1 MTRLSKT
8 FYLIVIVFQ
17 LIFISDLVA
26 QKSKSQLEKEK
37 ASVQNQINEAQQILA
52 QTANKKKSSIGQL
65 NAIKK
70 QIEGHSR
77 LISTYSNEI
86 ELIDGQIEEDVLVV
100 NALEQDLKNLKK
112 EYAAMVYSMQKSSS
126 GFNRL
131 NFIFASSDMNQF
143 YMRFKYLEQYASAR
157 KNQVQ
162 FITDIKNEIE
172 LEKASL
178 EEAKVEKSALLSAQV
193 DEKKKLDKLKF
204 DQNKVF
210 TSLKNE
216 EKKLHDDIAKKRD
229 EVSKLENLISKLLK
243 AEIAKAEVKANSAP
257 NVNIDINN
265 LSNSFEKSKSQL
277 SWPVTSGF
285 ISEKFGTHP
294 HPVLKRVKMPND
306 GVNIQTKQNE
316 KVKAVFNGV
325 VKKIAIVPGEFKYVV
340 IVQHGSYYTVYA
352 KLKVVHVKTGQQ
364 LAIDDV
370 IGEVNTDTDG
380 VSEVQFQ
387 VWKNTQKLDP
397 ELWLAKR

>member
-1 MTRLSKT
+1 MTLSSK
-8 FYLIVIVFQ
+8 FVCL
-17 LIFISDLVA
+17 LAISILLVSFTEIQA

-37 ASVQNQINEAQQILA
+37 SLVQNQIKEAQQILA
-52 QTANKKKSSIGQL
+52 QTASKKKSSIGQL

-77 LISTYSNEI
+77 LIRTYSNEI
-86 ELIDGQIEEDVLVV
+86 KLINNQIEEDALVI
-100 NALEQDLKNLKK
+100 NALEEDLAGLKK
-112 EYAAMVYSMQKSSS
+112 EYSAMLYSMQRSSG

-131 NFIFASSDMNQF
+131 SFIFASSDINQF
-143 YMRFKYLEQYASAR
+143 YMRFKYLEQYTAAR

-162 FITDIKNEIE
+162 FITEIKDEIE
-172 LEKASL
+172 MEKVSL
-178 EEAKVEKSALLSAQV
+178 EGAKVEKGELLASQV
-193 DEKKKLDKLKF
+193 DEKKKLDKLKY
-204 DQNKVF
+204 DQNQVF
-210 TSLKNE
+210 TSLKSE
-216 EKKLHDDIAKKRD
+216 EKKLREDIAKKKN
-229 EVSKLENLISKLLK
+229 EATKLEKLISKLLK
-243 AEIAKAEVKANSAP
+243 AEVAKASSSTNRSATVKID
-257 NVNIDINN
+257 VKNI
-265 LSNSFEKSKSQL
+265 SSSFEKSKSQL

-340 IVQHGSYYTVYA
+340 IVQHGSYFTVYA

-364 LAIDDV
+364 LAINDV

-397 ELWLAKR
+397 EHWLAKR

>member
-1 MTRLSKT
+1 MTRLSKI

-17 LIFISDLVA
+17 LIFIPDLIA

-37 ASVQNQINEAQQILA
+37 ASVQNQIKEAQQILA
-52 QTANKKKSSIGQL
+52 QTASKKKSSIGQL

-77 LISTYSNEI
+77 LIRTYSSELK
-86 ELIDGQIEEDVLVV
+86 LIDGQIEEDVAVI
-100 NALEQDLKNLKK
+100 NALEDDLINLKE
-112 EYAAMVYSMQKSSS
+112 EYAAMVYALQKSSS

-131 NFIFASSDMNQF
+131 NFIFASSDLNQF

-157 KNQVQ
+157 RNQVQ
-162 FITDIKNEIE
+162 FITDIKAEIE
-172 LEKASL
+172 IEKTSL
-178 EEAKVEKSALLSAQV
+178 EEAKVEKSELLAAQV

-210 TSLKNE
+210 ASLKNE
-216 EKKLHDDIAKKRD
+216 EKKLNDDIAKKKA

-243 AEIAKAEVKANSAP
+243 AEVAKASKTPSVT
-257 NVNIDINN
+257 VDIKN
-265 LSNSFEKSKSQL
+265 LSSSFEKSKSQL

-285 ISEKFGTHP
+285 ISERFGTHP
-294 HPVLKRVKMPND
+294 HPVLKMVKMPND

-340 IVQHGSYYTVYA
+340 IVQHGSYFTVYA
-352 KLKVVHVKTGQQ
+352 KLKVVYVKTGQQ

-387 VWKNTQKLDP
+387 VWKNP
-397 ELWLAKR
+397 HC